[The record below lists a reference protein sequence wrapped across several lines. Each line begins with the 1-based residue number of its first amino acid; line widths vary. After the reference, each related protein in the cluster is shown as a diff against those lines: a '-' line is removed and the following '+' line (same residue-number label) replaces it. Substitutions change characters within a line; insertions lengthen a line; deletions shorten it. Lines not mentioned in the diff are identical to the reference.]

1 MKETVLRFEEMQDE
15 HLDMM
20 LTLAFQ
26 QEQID
31 EAQKIIQQ
39 TELDGSQTDEVIEKE
54 TLHLVHQKLDKLEQ
68 AEKRQATRQR
78 IRRHLPKIIEI
89 AACVVLVFGIAAPVA
104 IANVASIRAKVMKLL
119 IDIDENA
126 GELNVHFE
134 EDTQAGFDV
143 PAEWKGSYYPSAIP
157 ENMTLIECG
166 EEDSF
171 VEYSSEQG
179 QMFSFAEYDHT
190 TVMTA
195 GTEGGSISYSTIS
208 GSLAYITE
216 TTDAEGLDVRV
227 VWAND
232 TNWFTLQTHNM
243 SREETIQIASSVKKI
258 IR

>member
-1 MKETVLRFEEMQDE
+1 MKEPVLSFEEIQDE
-15 HLDMM
+15 HLDML

-39 TELDGSQTDEVIEKE
+39 NDLDGSPKDEVKEKE
-54 TLHLVHQKLDKLEQ
+54 TLHLVHQKLDRLEQ
-68 AEKRQATRQR
+68 AEKRKVHKQH
-78 IRRHLPKIIEI
+78 IRRYFPKIIEI
-89 AACVVLVFGIAAPVA
+89 AAYVILAFGVAAPVA

-119 IDIDENA
+119 IDIDKNA

-157 ENMTLIECG
+157 ENMELIECG
-166 EEDSF
+166 EVDSS
-171 VEYSSEQG
+171 VEYASEQG
-179 QMFSFAEYDHT
+179 QLLTFAEYDHA

-195 GTEGGSISYSTIS
+195 GTEGGSISYSTIA

-216 TTDAEGLDVRV
+216 ADIAEDKNICIL
-227 VWAND
+227 WAND
-232 TNWFTLQTHNM
+232 TNWFMIQTTNID
-243 SREETIQIASSVKKI
+243 REEALQIASSVKKI
-258 IR
+258 IQ